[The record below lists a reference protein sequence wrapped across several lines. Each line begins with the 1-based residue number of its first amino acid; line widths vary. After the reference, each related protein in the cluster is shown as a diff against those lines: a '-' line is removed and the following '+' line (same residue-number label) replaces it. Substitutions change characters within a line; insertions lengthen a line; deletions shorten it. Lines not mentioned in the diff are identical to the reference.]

1 MVTLTDGTVVKLGRV
16 VGKDAEPGK
25 PGLGFDDLVV
35 VDDGL
40 TFTLRFSRGDQVK
53 EFQLAKPTLADCY
66 RGVWQP
72 GEHKRGSAVTWGGS
86 LFIAQ
91 ADTEAKP
98 ETSDDWKL
106 AVKRGRNGKD
116 GVVTEPKPKTP
127 VKLT

>member
-1 MVTLTDGTVVKLGRV
+1 M
-16 VGKDAEPGK
+16 
-25 PGLGFDDLVV
+25 
-35 VDDGL
+35 
-40 TFTLRFSRGDQVK
+40 
-53 EFQLAKPTLADCY
+53 
-66 RGVWQP
+66 
-72 GEHKRGSAVTWGGS
+72 TWGGS

-98 ETSDDWKL
+98 ETNDDWKL